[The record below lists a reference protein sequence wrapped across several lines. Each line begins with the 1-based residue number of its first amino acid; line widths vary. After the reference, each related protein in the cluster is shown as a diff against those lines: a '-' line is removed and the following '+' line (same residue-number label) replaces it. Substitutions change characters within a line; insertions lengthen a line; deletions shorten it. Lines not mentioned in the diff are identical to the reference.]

1 MSEEKD
7 NIDYEVF
14 SRQILI
20 PSKNIFSFFDEY
32 NDLYNFWF
40 NLLFKNI
47 ITENKFFK
55 RFDEWI

>member
-47 ITENKFFK
+47 ITANKFFK